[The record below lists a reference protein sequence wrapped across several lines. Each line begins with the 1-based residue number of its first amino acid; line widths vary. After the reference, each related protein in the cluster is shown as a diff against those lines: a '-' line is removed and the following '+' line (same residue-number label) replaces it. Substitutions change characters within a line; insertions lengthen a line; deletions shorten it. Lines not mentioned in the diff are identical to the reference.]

1 MVQQPLGGSGAETP
15 ENTTP
20 KRSFGREL
28 RFAAVLIACVLL
40 AVLVTYSLTVN
51 HYSAKESEAGYRFR
65 VLQQYL
71 DSVAYYDYD
80 YDDMLDQAIR
90 AYVDASGDP
99 YTVYYD
105 AAEYE
110 QLNKVNEGHYVGI
123 GVSVESGESFWENEY
138 VKVLRIVSVVPNS
151 PAQKA
156 GILIGDE
163 ICAIAAEQGVIR
175 IHDVSQAVATEM
187 IRGEAGSTV
196 TLSLFREISNEKILL
211 DIDVTREELYVKS
224 ADWYVSED
232 DATVGVIRIST
243 FDLTT
248 PSALAEGMEALLDKG
263 VEHFIF
269 DLRDNGGGDLESLIA
284 CVSPFLNEDDVIL
297 STKDKGGRETVY
309 TVKQRLHGD
318 EYAACDVQK
327 QDIGK
332 YRGYSYAV
340 LVNGNTASAAE
351 LFAAVFRDYSLGK
364 TVGTKTY
371 GKGSMQGIYSLQRIG
386 LEGGIRV
393 TTRMYFPPC
402 GESYNG
408 EGILPDIEVMPNT
421 DSASD
426 GTDRVQDVQ
435 LTSAIVAVKSK

>member
-1 MVQQPLGGSGAETP
+1 MVQQPLNGNGAETP
-15 ENTTP
+15 ENTARE
-20 KRSFGREL
+20 RSFGREL
-28 RFAAVLIACVLL
+28 RFAAILIACVLL

-51 HYSAKESEAGYRFR
+51 HYSARESEAGYRFR
-65 VLQQYL
+65 VLEQYL

-80 YDDMLDQAIR
+80 YDNMLDQAIR

-105 AAEYE
+105 AEEYE

-123 GVSVESGESFWENEY
+123 GVSVEYGESFWENEY
-138 VKVLRIVSVVPNS
+138 VKVLRIVSIVPNS

-163 ICAIAAEQGVIR
+163 ICAIAAEHGVTR
-175 IHDVSQAVATEM
+175 VHDVSQTVATEM

-196 TLSLFREISNEKILL
+196 TLSVFREVSNEKIIL
-211 DIDVTREELYVKS
+211 DVDVTREELYVKS
-224 ADWYVSED
+224 AEWYVSEH
-232 DATVGVIRIST
+232 DATVGIIRIST

-248 PSALAEGMEALLDKG
+248 PSALSEGMDALLDEG
-263 VEHFIF
+263 VSHFIF

-284 CVSPFLNEDDVIL
+284 CVSPFLNEGDVIL
-297 STKDKGGRETVY
+297 STKDKDERQTVY
-309 TVKQRLHGD
+309 SVKQRLHSD
-318 EYAACDVQK
+318 EYAACDVQGK
-327 QDIGK
+327 DIGK

-364 TVGTKTY
+364 IVGTKTY
-371 GKGSMQGIYSLQRIG
+371 GKGSMQGIYSLQRFG

-393 TTRMYFPPC
+393 TTKMYFPPC

-408 EGILPDIEVMPNT
+408 EGILPDIEVRLDAETP
-421 DSASD
+421 SD
-426 GTDRVQDVQ
+426 GTAKEQDVQ
-435 LTSAIVAVKSK
+435 LMAAIAAVKSK